1 MGFFFNSKEYEL
13 ELILKFFYPLLF
25 EFQILL

>member
-13 ELILKFFYPLLF
+13 ELILKKNYPLLF